1 METQERAAVLTGKEG
16 AEIEVTVA
24 SNWTKNHRHRNPGG
38 VVSQFFGREILE
50 RILQQPGC
58 VGLRIYYANS
68 KPLSGW
74 QRFVKRSLPK
84 YEGEVH
90 LVLAGVTS
98 DGTDQIPGSGPKL
111 EAFALQSNT
120 VAATSSTTILGE
132 QSVPCPGG
140 VGCPSNVLTGGA

>member
-24 SNWTKNHRHRNPGG
+24 SDWTKNHRHRNPGG

-50 RILQQPGC
+50 RILQQPDC

-84 YEGEVH
+84 DEGEVH

-98 DGTDQIPGSGPKL
+98 DGTDQIPASGPKL
-111 EAFALQSNT
+111 EAFALQSN
-120 VAATSSTTILGE
+120 AASAATILGE

-140 VGCPSNVLTGGA
+140 VGCPNNVLTGGA